1 MAKISR
7 LDEHFIDVYTA
18 CGHGAMVLMSFP

>member
-7 LDEHFIDVYTA
+7 LDEHFFDVYIA
-18 CGHGAMVLMSFP
+18 YGHGAVVLMSFP